1 MFFLKNPQHT
11 RTDSKCL
18 YYGMPCLISVNLAA
32 INTSNR
38 DDCDLSIDGKTSKY
52 LMLTKTSKTH
62 KINVVGQGSCRLKL
76 FAVGGGGKRT
86 SHYAGA
92 GSGFLLYG
100 TIPVNFGDQITATVG
115 QERYSSTVS
124 ISGKSYTAASGQD
137 ATTVNGGDGYSG
149 GGGYGMYNGGA
160 NGSKG
165 EGATGG
171 SGTGGDIS
179 NLKFKY
185 WDLSPGDGGKHDSN
199 SGGGGG
205 GVLVNGEGPTRK
217 EHHEGQ
223 GNGYGAG
230 GSGCSCNPHGL
241 PGVILME
248 VDM

>member
-1 MFFLKNPQHT
+1 
-11 RTDSKCL
+11 
-18 YYGMPCLISVNLAA
+18 MPCLISVNLAA
-32 INTSNR
+32 INTSNKME
-38 DDCDLSIDGKTSKY
+38 CDLSMDGKTSKY

-62 KINVVGQGSCRLKL
+62 TINVVGRGSCRLK
-76 FAVGGGGKRT
+76 FIAVGGGGHENG
-86 SHYAGA
+86 SNAGA
-92 GSGFLLYG
+92 GSGYLVYRTLQ
-100 TIPVNFGDQITATVG
+100 VNDGDQIIAEVG
-115 QERYSSTVS
+115 EERKPSTVA
-124 ISGKSYTAASGQD
+124 ISGKSYTAASGKD
-137 ATTVNGGDGYSG
+137 ATSSNHGGDGYSG

-165 EGATGG
+165 EGANGG

-199 SGGGGG
+199 LGGGGG

-248 VDM
+248 IVM